1 MSLGPTLVQ
10 LFWVFP
16 FTAHAGY
23 LGLELGF
30 LTPLF
35 VFVFNGQTGLF
46 RAARGRRFDLAVVR
60 VADGGARSLSI
71 VEKIRARNT
80 AERIVGIFSEDVN
93 AETGSKIAEG
103 LDEVI
108 FEPFGYAD
116 FIGAVGAIIAPN
128 ELQEAAL

>member
-1 MSLGPTLVQ
+1 MAAKMIAIVGDFNGDREMLEKTLKASD
-10 LFWVFP
+10 
-16 FTAHAGY
+16 T
-23 LGLELGF
+23 E
-30 LTPLF
+30 

-60 VADGGARSLSI
+60 VADGGARSLSL
-71 VEKIRARNT
+71 VEKIRTRNT

-93 AETGSKIAEG
+93 AETGSKIADG